1 MYMRKECKK
10 CALPLAL
17 YVWKCAVPLL
27 LPQVPLRPGSSLP
40 SSLLTLLTPLQ
51 VQVQKTQQCHQEVH
65 LWNKF
70 TLKRARNMQDKT
82 VHALLCKPGIAVYKV
97 VFSPT
102 SEIPIKTLKALC
114 QNHCID
120 TFTSKQNQLT
130 GSPQINP
137 LINSHTCLQGYP
149 LILLRAWAT
158 VKHPARS
165 GRSNKPRS
173 WSYSHTDN
181 PFCK

>member
-1 MYMRKECKK
+1 MCTPFSTVCMKMC
-10 CALPLAL
+10 CPSLA
-17 YVWKCAVPLL
+17 AS
-27 LPQVPLRPGSSLP
+27 GSSVSRLISP
-40 SSLLTLLTPLQ
+40 IFSPDTVDSVTGSSA
-51 VQVQKTQQCHQEVH
+51 KTQQCHQEVH

-102 SEIPIKTLKALC
+102 SEIPIKTLKALW